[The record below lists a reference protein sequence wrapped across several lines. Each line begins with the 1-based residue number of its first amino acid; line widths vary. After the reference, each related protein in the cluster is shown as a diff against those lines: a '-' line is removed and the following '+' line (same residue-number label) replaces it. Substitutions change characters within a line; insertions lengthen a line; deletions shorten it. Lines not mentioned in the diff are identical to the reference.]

1 MTLNLNRDTMLPAC
15 QQAFDTSIL
24 ECEPSFVETGVEY
37 LCPRVPANT
46 SIGLAGVDI
55 SAGDSAT
62 VDAILPVYHAP
73 RTFLVVGRTANHLD
87 LSILLTN

>member
-62 VDAILPVYHAP
+62 VYTVLPVYHAP
-73 RTFLVVGRTANHLD
+73 SA
-87 LSILLTN
+87 